1 MKARVLSLLIHG
13 IVIGILAVVSSQSP
27 KRTRVPG
34 FALLVDRN
42 RTPLI
47 APYLRRGGG
56 GGGGRAALP
65 APRGALPK
73 RADRQFVPPSAVPLE
88 FKPVLLMEA
97 TLIAPAESQHSNPV
111 LTRIGDPFGRDGP
124 PSDGRGR
131 KGGIGDGSDGGI
143 GNHRGPGFGRDD
155 DGGVALN
162 GRIGGGVAAP
172 VVLYKEDPEFS
183 EEARKAKYQG
193 TVVLTIEVGEDGK
206 PHAFRVIRG
215 LGLGL
220 DEKAIEAVS
229 RWKFRP
235 AMRNGRPVRAPAT
248 IEVNFRLL

>member
-1 MKARVLSLLIHG
+1 MLSLLIHG
-13 IVIGILAVVSSQSP
+13 IVIGIMALVSSQSL
-27 KRTRVPG
+27 KRPRVRG
-34 FALLVDRN
+34 FALLVDKN
-42 RTPLI
+42 STKLI

-56 GGGGRAALP
+56 GGGGRAALQ
-65 APRGALPK
+65 ASRGVLPR
-73 RADRQFVPPSAVPLE
+73 RADRQFVPPSALPPE
-88 FKPVLLMEA
+88 FKPILLMEA
-97 TLIAPAESQHSNPV
+97 TLVAPAESQQSNPV

-124 PSDGRGR
+124 PSDGPGR
-131 KGGIGDGSDGGI
+131 NGGIGDGADGGI
-143 GNHRGPGFGRDD
+143 GNRRGTGFGDH
-155 DGGVALN
+155 DGGGVELN
-162 GRIGGGVAAP
+162 GRIGGAAVAP
-172 VVLYKEDPEFS
+172 VLLYKVEPEFS

-193 TVVLTIEVGEDGK
+193 TVLLTIEVGEDGK
-206 PHAFRVIRG
+206 PHAVRVIRG